1 MSVEPTPSPAVDA
14 HRRLQARGPHIAM
27 FGLLAVLWAL
37 ILIFAVVQE
46 QRMVEGA
53 QKQLRLINNVVS
65 QHTRSLLRGIETDLA
80 LLDHWVQT
88 HPQTDPLQDADL
100 AGLVNQLVQ
109 GSDGLV
115 SYGFANDAG
124 QALAFPGAPAWQ
136 RGMAAVGWPAVA
148 GEMATGVPTR
158 DTAGQAWH
166 WPVTRKLERPSGEL
180 AGAVAWIDLTR
191 LGALHE
197 TLREKPAGGISL
209 TTSDGVVIV
218 RTPFVEGLIGRNV
231 SKNRPPPMQPPGLQQ
246 GVFQHDGTL
255 TGGHPRLASF
265 ERLGRYRVTVLVSQ
279 EVDEALAAFRMRRNV
294 GMAVLGLI
302 TLSAAGFSV
311 ALTRS
316 QRATRR
322 SQAELAAVS
331 DAFPLGLFRTDITG
345 ATTYANDAYFQKF
358 GLPRERMAW
367 GWSEILEKDQQTG
380 ALQAWKTAAAEG
392 HAVKSVL
399 NIRRPDGRE
408 AVMSIRTA
416 PLRVDGQLI
425 GQVGSLDDITERI
438 QQQKAQRMLTSI
450 FEKSTDVVA
459 QVNPDGKLLYLNPA
473 GRAMLALGPDDS
485 LDALHYDDFLPAH
498 RETQVRDQILPTAI
512 SRGIW
517 VGETSVLAAGGREI
531 AVSEMLIVHRN
542 DAQQVETFSVVMRDI
557 TLELR
562 ARTELQRSESIL
574 NIVAATLPA
583 LVAVIDHQERYLF
596 SNDAYARWTG
606 RATGQLVGLTVREA
620 LGETLYVQREGHIK
634 AALAG
639 QRAMFE
645 SEREGAQFQETTYI
659 PFRNADGQVAGFVAL
674 SQDIT
679 SHKRQQQKLLDASQ
693 TDPLT
698 GTLNRAGFD
707 LRMREALANARREH
721 HLLALLCIDL
731 DAFKPV
737 NDEHGHAAGDRLL
750 EAVAQRLQQAL
761 RPSDILARLGGD
773 EFAVVLP
780 DIKNEPSAQTVAR
793 KIVSALAAPFEIDGK
808 RLYIGGSVGVAL
820 AHGEQET
827 VQTLMQ
833 RADAALYQAKRAGR
847 GRFEMASAQL

>member
-1 MSVEPTPSPAVDA
+1 
-14 HRRLQARGPHIAM
+14 M

-37 ILIFAVVQE
+37 ILIFSVVQE
-46 QRMVEGA
+46 RRMVEGA
-53 QKQLRLINNVVS
+53 QKQLSLINNVVV
-65 QHTRSLLRGIETDLA
+65 QHTQGLLRGIETDLA

-88 HPQTDPLQDADL
+88 HPQADPLHDPGL
-100 AGLVNQLVQ
+100 AGLVTQLNQ

-115 SYGFANDAG
+115 SYGFANEAG
-124 QALAFPGAPAWQ
+124 QTLATPGAAAWQ
-136 RGMAAVGWPAVA
+136 RGMAAISWPSVA
-148 GEMATGVPTR
+148 GEAATGLPTR
-158 DTAGQAWH
+158 DATGQAWQ
-166 WPVTRKLERPSGEL
+166 WPVTRKLERPVGEL
-180 AGAVAWIDLTR
+180 AGAVAWIDLAR

-209 TTSDGVVIV
+209 TTSDGVVIL
-218 RTPFVEGLIGRNV
+218 RTPFIEGLIGRNM
-231 SKNRPPPMQPPGLQQ
+231 SKNRPPLMQPPSLQQ

-255 TGGHPRLASF
+255 TGGQPRLASF

-279 EVDEALAAFRMRRNV
+279 EVDEALAAFRLRRNV
-294 GMAVLGLI
+294 GLLVLTLI
-302 TLSAAGFSV
+302 TLAAAGFSV
-311 ALTRS
+311 ALARS

-322 SQAELAAVS
+322 SQAEFAALS
-331 DAFPLGLFRTDITG
+331 DAFPLGLFRTDTSG
-345 ATTYANDAYFQKF
+345 ATTYGNDAYFQKM
-358 GLPRERMAW
+358 GLPRDRLAW
-367 GWSEILEKDQQTG
+367 GWSEILAEDQHAS
-380 ALQAWKTAAAEG
+380 ALQVWKTAAAEG
-392 HAVKSVL
+392 HAVKTSL
-399 NIRRPDGRE
+399 NIRLPDGHE
-408 AVMSIRTA
+408 ATLSVRTA
-416 PLRVDGQLI
+416 PLRVDGKLI
-425 GQVGSLDDITERI
+425 GQVGSLEDITERI
-438 QQQKAQRMLTSI
+438 QQQKAERMLTAI

-459 QVNPDGKLLYLNPA
+459 QVSPDGKLLYLNPA

-485 LDALHYDDFLPAH
+485 LAALHYDDFMPAH

-512 SRGIW
+512 SSGIW

-542 DAQQVETFSVVMRDI
+542 EENKVETFSVVMRDI
-557 TLELR
+557 TQELR

-596 SNDAYARWTG
+596 TNDAYVRWTG
-606 RATGQLVGLTVREA
+606 QPTGQLVGLTVREA
-620 LGETLYVQREGHIK
+620 LGENLYTQRQGHIK

-707 LRMREALANARREH
+707 LRMREAMTNARHEH
-721 HLLALLCIDL
+721 HRLALLCIDL
-731 DAFKPV
+731 DGFKPI
-737 NDEHGHAAGDRLL
+737 NDQHGHAAGDRLL
-750 EAVAQRLQQAL
+750 EAVAQRLKQAL

-780 DIKNEPSAQTVAR
+780 DIKDEPSAQTVAR
-793 KIVSALAAPFEIDGK
+793 KIVSTLATLFEIDGK
-808 RLYIGGSVGVAL
+808 QLSIGGSVGVAL
-820 AHGEQET
+820 AANEQENM
-827 VQTLMQ
+827 QTLMQ
-833 RADAALYQAKRAGR
+833 RADVALYQAKRAGR
-847 GRFEMASAQL
+847 GRYEVASAEL